1 MLCVRVQE
9 DVAVKTLLIQLT
21 EREKLAEDERDT
33 LQQVVTSNTTN
44 CIHTL

>member
-33 LQQVVTSNTTN
+33 LQQVVTSNT
-44 CIHTL
+44 